1 MVFSCATSWANAR
14 KTFAKSADFC
24 QRPMGLGAF
33 EYSPAPKGVMLTSGP
48 LDGAPWVRFGSVCKT
63 QLWLGVQSCPDLP
76 CVGFINGYRRQSCPR
91 ASSSSLSPA
100 SLQRP
105 PHVRPSKKKSS
116 SSSPSR
122 SRPSRPTPAST
133 SKNTRGSALR
143 PAPAVLR
150 GSEPRIP
157 PC

>member
-1 MVFSCATSWANAR
+1 MILSCARDR
-14 KTFAKSADFC
+14 KNIGKGADFC
-24 QRPMGLGAF
+24 QVLMGLGAF
-33 EYSPAPKGVMLTSGP
+33 EYSTGPKGVMIASGP
-48 LDGAPWVRFGSVCKT
+48 LDGAPWVRFGFVCKT
-63 QLWLGVQSCPDLP
+63 RPWLSLQPRSGAFCA
-76 CVGFINGYRRQSCPR
+76 GFINGYRRQSCQR
-91 ASSSSLSPA
+91 ASSSSPSPV

-105 PHVRPSKKKSS
+105 PHVRPSNKTSS

-133 SKNTRGSALR
+133 SKNIRGSALR